1 MSEAHDINCNWIT
14 LIGERLG
21 ESNRLLVLAG
31 RENLQCFSSRSICTG
46 SRGLFD
52 GGVRILYHGAT
63 ISGIKRNSTL
73 CDNDR
78 EKTYGGD
85 NYWGHDSMY

>member
-1 MSEAHDINCNWIT
+1 MSEAHDIKGDWVT

-31 RENLQCFSSRSICTG
+31 RESRQCFSSRSICIG
-46 SRGLFD
+46 SRGFFD
-52 GGVRILYHGAT
+52 GGVRILHHRVT
-63 ISGIKRNSTL
+63 ISGINRNSTL
-73 CDNDR
+73 SGNDR

-85 NYWGHDSMY
+85 NYWGHASMY